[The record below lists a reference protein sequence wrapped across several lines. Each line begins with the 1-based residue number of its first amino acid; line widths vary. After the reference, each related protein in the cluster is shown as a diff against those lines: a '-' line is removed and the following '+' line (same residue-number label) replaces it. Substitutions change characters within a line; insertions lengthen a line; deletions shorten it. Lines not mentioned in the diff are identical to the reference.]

1 VRLVP
6 RNERGAAAVE
16 FALVLPL
23 LVLLFA
29 GVAEL
34 GRLYY
39 LQATLSGAAR
49 EGARVMALQNNAAT
63 AIAAVRSAAGSVALT
78 DAQIA
83 VTPATGACRYIAT
96 APMQASVTVTFTTP
110 LVSGVFGTVPL
121 TVHGSGVMQCGG

>member
-1 VRLVP
+1 VI

-29 GVAEL
+29 GIAEL
-34 GRLYY
+34 GRIYY

-49 EGARVMALQNNAAT
+49 EGARVMALQNNVAT
-63 AIAAVRSAAGSVALT
+63 AVTAVKSAAGSVAVS

-83 VTPATGACRYIAT
+83 VTPDTGACRHTSPT
-96 APMQASVTVTFTTP
+96 AASTQASVTITFTTP
-110 LVSGVFGTVPL
+110 LVSSFFGTSV
-121 TVHGSGVMQCGG
+121 TVHGRGVMQCGG

>member
-1 VRLVP
+1 MR

-39 LQATLSGAAR
+39 LQSMLGGAAR
-49 EGARVMALQNNAAT
+49 EGVRVMALQNDQTATRSAAK
-63 AIAAVRSAAGSVALT
+63 SAAGSVALS
-78 DAQIA
+78 DADIT
-83 VTPATGACRYIAT
+83 VTPATGSCLSAT
-96 APMQASVTVTFTTP
+96 GSSVQAKVVITLTTP
-110 LVSGVFGTVPL
+110 LVSSVFGSVPV
-121 TVHGSGVMQCGG
+121 TIRGSGVMRCGG